1 MDSNRAHIIILIS
14 FFPIPK
20 HFIHSNRFDSLV
32 FFLFCCCKKQHRF
45 IPISSLF
52 LARKIA
58 KGKKWLSIKWW
69 AALNCLMYAGR
80 FFFECWM
87 LMQVPI
93 GLYLFTHH
101 SLWVADGWIG
111 QFCKSNESNEWMNE
125 WEKFRHFFS
134 PFGIYTSIQYNEW
147 KNHRIPKQSN
157 FVAILMCLSVCDVL
171 IFDTFW
177 TKKKK
182 ERIKYEDQMMMMKT
196 WFYS

>member
-93 GLYLFTHH
+93 GLSISFYSSFTM
-101 SLWVADGWIG
+101 SGWWVNRTILQIKWI
-111 QFCKSNESNEWMNE
+111 EWMNE
-125 WEKFRHFFS
+125 WMGKIPAFFFS
-134 PFGIYTSIQYNEW
+134 FWHLHKHSIQW
-147 KNHRIPKQSN
+147 
-157 FVAILMCLSVCDVL
+157 M
-171 IFDTFW
+171 
-177 TKKKK
+177 K
-182 ERIKYEDQMMMMKT
+182 E
-196 WFYS
+196 S